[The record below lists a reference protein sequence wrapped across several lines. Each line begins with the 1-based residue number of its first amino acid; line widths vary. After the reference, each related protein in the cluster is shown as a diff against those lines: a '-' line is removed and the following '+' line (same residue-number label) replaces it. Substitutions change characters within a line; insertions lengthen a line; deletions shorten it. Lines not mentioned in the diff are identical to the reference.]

1 MLRHGS
7 NYFDLEQLLYDSSS
21 EEDFHDAE
29 SHDTEF
35 DFHDAE
41 SQHSEKSQYM
51 DFDYAEGKRQKSTST
66 EEGLR
71 GVNEPVKPAA
81 VGCLWSRCAT

>member
-1 MLRHGS
+1 MVFLLRHSS
-7 NYFDLEQLLYDSSS
+7 NYFDWQQLSYDSSS

-29 SHDTEF
+29 SHDAES

-41 SQHSEKSQYM
+41 SQHSEQSQYM
-51 DFDYAEGKRQKSTST
+51 DFDYAEGKRRKLT
-66 EEGLR
+66 EE

-81 VGCLWSRCAT
+81 GFLWSRCAA